1 MYINKHSFYNIM
13 SIVKV
18 QNLNFEYFGTKILY
32 DVNLEVNEN
41 DRLLLV
47 GSNGAGKST
56 LLRVLSGTH
65 LARDNKI
72 FNVLGS
78 VTPQDQ
84 CNGLA
89 YLGNRWVRNIS
100 FVGQSAYTADIR
112 AGDMMKIW
120 QNNNLERRNELV
132 DVLELNLDWKM
143 HQVSDGQRKK
153 VQIMLALLKPFKLL
167 IIDEFLNELD
177 IVIRD
182 KLFNY
187 INKELN
193 MRNGALIY
201 ATHIFDNLDKWMN
214 KVVYISN
221 GICEDKVDMKKF
233 NDHNNLYDSVKNKLL
248 NAKNRCIEKINI
260 TDPNKFGPQYGYSS
274 GRLSNIL

>member
-1 MYINKHSFYNIM
+1 MNLIK
-13 SIVKV
+13 VKK
-18 QNLNFEYFGTKILY
+18 LNFEYFGTKILY

-56 LLRVLSGTH
+56 LLRVLSGMH
-65 LARDNKI
+65 LSRDNEI
-72 FNVLGS
+72 FNVLGKS
-78 VTPQDQ
+78 TPQDQ
-84 CNGLA
+84 CDGLA

-100 FVGQSAYTADIR
+100 FVGQFAYTADIR

-132 DVLELNLDWKM
+132 DVLEINLDWKM

-177 IVIRD
+177 ILIRD

-187 INKELN
+187 INKELTL
-193 MRNGALIY
+193 RKGALIY
-201 ATHIFDNLDKWMN
+201 ATHIFDNLEKWMD

-221 GICEDKVDMKKF
+221 GKCENKIDMNEF
-233 NDHNNLYDSVKNKLL
+233 NDKNNLYDSVKFKLL
-248 NAKNRCIEKINI
+248 NDKNRCIENINI

-274 GRLSNIL
+274 GRLLNII

>member
-1 MYINKHSFYNIM
+1 M

-18 QNLNFEYFGTKILY
+18 QNLNFEYFGTKILHGI
-32 DVNLEVNEN
+32 NLEINEN
-41 DRLLLV
+41 DRVLLV

-112 AGDMMKIW
+112 AGDMMKRW
-120 QNNNLERRNELV
+120 QDNNLERRNELV
-132 DVLELNLDWKM
+132 DVLEINLDWRM

-201 ATHIFDNLDKWMN
+201 ATHIFDNLEKWMN

-221 GICEDKVDMKKF
+221 GVCEDKVNMNEF
-233 NDHNNLYDSVKNKLL
+233 NNQNNLYDSVKNKLL
-248 NAKNRCIEKINI
+248 NDKNRCVEGINI
-260 TDPNKFGPQYGYSS
+260 TDPTKFGPQYGYSS

>member
-1 MYINKHSFYNIM
+1 M

-18 QNLNFEYFGTKILY
+18 QNLNFEYFGTKILHGI
-32 DVNLEVNEN
+32 NLEINEN
-41 DRLLLV
+41 DRVLLV

-65 LARDNKI
+65 LARDNEI

-112 AGDMMKIW
+112 AGDMMKRW
-120 QNNNLERRNELV
+120 QNDNLERRNELV
-132 DVLELNLDWKM
+132 DVLEINLDWRM

-153 VQIMLALLKPFKLL
+153 VQIMLSLLKPFKLL

-193 MRNGALIY
+193 IRNGALIY
-201 ATHIFDNLDKWMN
+201 ATHIFDNLEKWMN
-214 KVVYISN
+214 RVVYISN
-221 GICEDKVDMKKF
+221 GVVENKVDMNDF
-233 NDHNNLYDSVKNKLL
+233 NNQNNLYDSVKNKLL
-248 NAKNRCIEKINI
+248 NDKNRCIEEINL
-260 TDPNKFGPQYGYSS
+260 TDPNKYGPQYGYSS

>member
-1 MYINKHSFYNIM
+1 MNDLVKINDLSFD
-13 SIVKV
+13 
-18 QNLNFEYFGTKILY
+18 YFNKKILY
-32 DVNLEVNEN
+32 DINLNIKENEKI
-41 DRLLLV
+41 LLI

-56 LLRVLSGTH
+56 LIRL
-65 LARDNKI
+65 LAGVHNT
-72 FNVLGS
+72 FNYKKLDVLGTNS
-78 VTPQDQ
+78 PMDQ
-84 CNGLA
+84 FNGLS

-100 FVGQSAYTADIR
+100 FVGQSAYSADIR

-120 QNNNLERRNELV
+120 QNNNLERRDELV
-132 DVLELNLDWKM
+132 KVLEINLDWRM

-153 VQIMLALLKPFKLL
+153 VQIMLSLLKPFRLL

-193 MRNGALIY
+193 IRNGALIY

-221 GICEDKVDMKKF
+221 GVCENKVDMNEF
-233 NDHNNLYDSVKNKLL
+233 NDQNNLYDSVKNKLL
-248 NAKNRCIEKINI
+248 NDKNRCIEEINI
-260 TDPNKFGPQYGYSS
+260 TDPNKYGPQYGYSS